1 MPAKRNK
8 YSHRDELT
16 MDKALN
22 RKGMMRN
29 QYIERIE
36 NENLLLRTLLTEAK
50 RFVPADLRD
59 QIEAYFSKPP
69 EPPTGTQ

>member
-59 QIEAYFSKPP
+59 QIETYFSKPP